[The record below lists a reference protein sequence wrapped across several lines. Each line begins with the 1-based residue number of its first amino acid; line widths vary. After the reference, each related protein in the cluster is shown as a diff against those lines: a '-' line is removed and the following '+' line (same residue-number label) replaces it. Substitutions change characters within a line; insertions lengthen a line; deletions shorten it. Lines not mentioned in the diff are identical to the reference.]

1 VKLGGEST
9 ENTGGTLNF
18 WIKKALS
25 LSISFLGKALLL
37 SVGFYKNII
46 SILHI
51 YIYILYHSLKLFLDY
66 ILYLFCFNER
76 RSLRQQHLVSLYFQ
90 GSAHGVTCRRK
101 MR

>member
-1 VKLGGEST
+1 MKLGGEST

-51 YIYILYHSLKLFLDY
+51 YIYNIISLFKIISRLHPISILF
-66 ILYLFCFNER
+66 
-76 RSLRQQHLVSLYFQ
+76 
-90 GSAHGVTCRRK
+90 
-101 MR
+101 

>member
-1 VKLGGEST
+1 MKLGGEST

-51 YIYILYHSLKLFLDY
+51 YIYIISQFKIISRLHPISILF
-66 ILYLFCFNER
+66 
-76 RSLRQQHLVSLYFQ
+76 
-90 GSAHGVTCRRK
+90 
-101 MR
+101 